1 MNKLLLAPAIAAFAL
16 AVPAA
21 APAQR
26 VGAATV
32 VVVDTQ
38 RIYRECTACLA
49 AQAQLQ
55 QQATALQSRVQQ
67 LGAPLQTE
75 ANAIQTAGQ
84 AAAKLTGAA
93 RTAAEAP
100 LQARVRALEA
110 RQNTANQQIRA
121 QQTTFERNQQFVS
134 QQINTRLGPII
145 TSVMTARGANL
156 AVDRQATLSA
166 APAIDVTND
175 VLTQLNQQLPSVSV
189 TAPAPATPPPP
200 AGR

>member
-1 MNKLLLAPAIAAFAL
+1 MKKMLFAPALAAVAFA
-16 AVPAA
+16 VPSA

-26 VGAATV
+26 VGAATII
-32 VVVDTQ
+32 VVDTQ
-38 RIYRECTACLA
+38 RIYRECTACVA

-55 QQATALQSRVQQ
+55 QQATALQTRVQQ

-75 ANAIQTAGQ
+75 ATAIQTAAQ

-93 RTAAEAP
+93 RTTAETP
-100 LQARVRALEA
+100 LQARVRSLEA

-121 QQTTFERNQQFVS
+121 QQATFERNQAFVS
-134 QQINTRLGPII
+134 RQINARLLPVI
-145 TSVMTARGANL
+145 TAVMTARGANI

-166 APAIDVTND
+166 APAIEVTND

-189 TAPAPATPPPP
+189 TAPAATTTPAP